1 MIIPFT
7 LNIKLENNG
16 FGYLGYYKV
25 KWMKLQL
32 LEKEISSNKEENENK
47 EDTGKKWDISKKIKV
62 LKLILETIPYIDKII
77 FAALKSIN
85 LEKLALDINM
95 GLDSP
100 VLTVQFTGIFWAIA
114 SIVNINPHVY
124 MCMQPVFIKPT
135 FDAQLKLQMKIQ
147 LLYMVIA
154 AVKLLLKKP
163 VRKLI
168 KIIIFDR

>member
-1 MIIPFT
+1 
-7 LNIKLENNG
+7 
-16 FGYLGYYKV
+16 
-25 KWMKLQL
+25 
-32 LEKEISSNKEENENK
+32 
-47 EDTGKKWDISKKIKV
+47 
-62 LKLILETIPYIDKII
+62 
-77 FAALKSIN
+77 
-85 LEKLALDINM
+85 M

-124 MCMQPVFIKPT
+124 MHMHPVFIKPT

-147 LLYMVIA
+147 LLHMVIA

-168 KIIIFDR
+168 F